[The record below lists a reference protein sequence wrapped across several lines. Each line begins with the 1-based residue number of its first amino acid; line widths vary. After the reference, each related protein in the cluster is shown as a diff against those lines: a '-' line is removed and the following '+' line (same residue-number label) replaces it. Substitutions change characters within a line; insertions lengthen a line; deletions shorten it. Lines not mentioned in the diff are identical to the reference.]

1 MYLDALGRT
10 FYSIADNGVQGS
22 YATHTELDILGKPLS
37 VTDARGHVVMSTV
50 YNALSVPCKTESM
63 DAGERKTLLAV
74 DGLPVLG
81 FDSRSHRLRNE
92 YDALRRP
99 TNQWLSESGAAEKL
113 VGKTI
118 YGESATSPEAYNL
131 RGKLWKSYDQSGLV
145 VNTSYDFKGNLLEST
160 RQFTQVYNATIDWNI
175 AEPDTLLESE
185 TFTTIT
191 AYDALNRAIS
201 IKTPHNA
208 NIPASEVLPS
218 YNEAS
223 LLERVDV
230 KLRGAITATNF
241 VNNIDYNAKGQRE
254 RIQYGNGSTTG
265 YTYDEKTFRLK
276 RLLTTRNN
284 GADTLQDLNYTYDP
298 VGNITQIDDNAQQT
312 IYFNGSVV
320 SPSQKFE
327 YDALYRLLKSTGR
340 EHISINASSEP
351 EAEGYNPAQISPQDG
366 SAMRNYVREWQYDSV
381 GNILSLIHN
390 ANGNAW
396 TRSYDY
402 ASDSNRVNSTT
413 VGQTTVNYTYNAHG
427 SMISMPHLQGMQW
440 DFAEKL
446 SHITRGTIEAYYN
459 YDGGGQRVRKVV
471 EKNGIVETRL
481 YLGGFEIWR
490 KSVNGVLETER
501 ETLHVMDDKKR
512 VAIVETLTIDNA
524 IAVANPVPVQRYQL
538 DNHLA
543 SASLELDDSANI
555 VSYEEYYPYGET
567 SYQAGRTAS
576 EVSQKRYRYT
586 GKEKDEES
594 GLYYHG
600 ARYYACW
607 LGRWTASDPAG
618 LVDGVN
624 LYMYVRG
631 NPVRLSDNDG
641 KRSGP
646 SPDHDVLGQLTGGPI
661 DSTCTFNCGR
671 SINEESFSGGK
682 DPQIES
688 TRKQTQSVK
697 SKDEE
702 QIEFNSKKGYKET
715 VEELTEI
722 INAIGQNDL
731 TIEQKKIIADIPNP
745 HIFLLLAK
753 DAYTRGREYLSDPR
767 NRAQVEGFAQLR
779 METKRDP
786 KHNEFYITGHTG
798 KIKNLNPKI
807 GVISDGGQKSVKP
820 QYDPQDIV
828 LFHSHPDESPLSF
841 NGLFVELD
849 GKEYFQGRGGD
860 LGASAASGKSIF
872 AITPSGDIYYTTP
885 ELAWFGITH
894 SGKSSKFFGT
904 GKLGQVYL
912 GNIKQYIRSKK

>member
-1 MYLDALGRT
+1 M
-10 FYSIADNGVQGS
+10 GS
-22 YATHTELDILGKPLS
+22 
-37 VTDARGHVVMSTV
+37 M
-50 YNALSVPCKTESM
+50 
-63 DAGERKTLLAV
+63 
-74 DGLPVLG
+74 
-81 FDSRSHRLRNE
+81 RN
-92 YDALRRP
+92 
-99 TNQWLSESGAAEKL
+99 
-113 VGKTI
+113 GKTI
-118 YGESATSPEAYNL
+118 YGESATSPEAHHL

-230 KLRGAITATNF
+230 KLRGAITSTNF

-254 RIQYGNGSTTG
+254 RIQYGNASTTG

-320 SPSQKFE
+320 SPTQKFE
-327 YDALYRLLKSTGR
+327 YDALYRLTKATGR
-340 EHISINASSEP
+340 EHVSINASSEP

-402 ASDSNRVNSTT
+402 ASDSNRLNSTT

-427 SMISMPHLQGMQW
+427 SMTSMPHLQGMQW
-440 DFAEKL
+440 DFAERL
-446 SHITRGTIEAYYN
+446 SHITRGTTEAYYN
-459 YDGGGQRVRKVV
+459 YDGSGQRIRKVV

-501 ETLHVMDDKKR
+501 ETLHVMDDTKR
-512 VAIVETLTIDNA
+512 VAMVETKTVDTGV
-524 IAVANPVPVQRYQL
+524 AVANPVPVLRYQL
-538 DNHLA
+538 DNHLG
-543 SASLELDDSANI
+543 SASLELDETANVI
-555 VSYEEYYPYGET
+555 SYEEYYPYGET
-567 SYQAGRTAS
+567 SYRAGRTAS

-607 LGRWTASDPAG
+607 LGRWTAADPIG
-618 LVDGVN
+618 VGDGVN
-624 LYMYVRG
+624 LYMYVNG
-631 NPVRLSDNDG
+631 NPVSGVDPSGTTTEEKVDEG
-641 KRSGP
+641 KVFPTFEEVEIKGE
-646 SPDHDVLGQLTGGPI
+646 GG
-661 DSTCTFNCGR
+661 
-671 SINEESFSGGK
+671 
-682 DPQIES
+682 
-688 TRKQTQSVK
+688 
-697 SKDEE
+697 
-702 QIEFNSKKGYKET
+702 
-715 VEELTEI
+715 
-722 INAIGQNDL
+722 
-731 TIEQKKIIADIPNP
+731 
-745 HIFLLLAK
+745 
-753 DAYTRGREYLSDPR
+753 
-767 NRAQVEGFAQLR
+767 
-779 METKRDP
+779 
-786 KHNEFYITGHTG
+786 
-798 KIKNLNPKI
+798 
-807 GVISDGGQKSVKP
+807 
-820 QYDPQDIV
+820 DIV
-828 LFHSHPDESPLSF
+828 
-841 NGLFVELD
+841 
-849 GKEYFQGRGGD
+849 
-860 LGASAASGKSIF
+860 
-872 AITPSGDIYYTTP
+872 
-885 ELAWFGITH
+885 
-894 SGKSSKFFGT
+894 
-904 GKLGQVYL
+904 KLGSV
-912 GNIKQYIRSKK
+912 NIY